1 MGADLTS
8 VHSAKQT
15 RKGPMKA
22 SVVINTFNRAGYLAN
37 AVHSIGT
44 QSFPDVELIVV
55 NGPSTDDTS
64 SVLGGLRERGYDF
77 KLLNCSSRN
86 LSESRNIGIAAA
98 AGDVV
103 LFIDDDAVAHPRWVE
118 RIMRPYL
125 DESVGAVGGFTIDH
139 TGMAYQCCYTVC
151 DLLGNASFLS
161 TLDPARLLETG
172 TGFRFPSLLG
182 TNCSFR
188 RTDLSKIGGF
198 DEVFA
203 YLLDET
209 DVCLRLFRARRRIVT
224 VPDALVLHKY
234 APSQTRTAER
244 IPSSLLAPARSKTYF
259 MLKHQVQG
267 QCSMSEIYAQ
277 IDAYRKDIDFSN
289 RWFLDHKKISVV
301 HYDKLSRELNAGIAE
316 GMACGVD
323 AANMTRVSDHLSAV
337 QPLRER
343 FLPIRR
349 DHHWRHR
356 KDSLRIYFVS
366 QGYPP
371 RDTSGIA
378 RWTYECAQGLA
389 ELGHEVHVVTRSAGD
404 VSFVDVVDGIWV
416 HAVADAVDDELLVHA
431 PVPLPGSIQRR
442 AEAVFNEIRRAQAVW
457 GVDVVSAPIWDVE
470 GLLCAE
476 YLDVPVVTS
485 LHTTYQL
492 ALPFKPYWQTN
503 QDYRRL
509 HVNRV
514 IAAESWLLDHSPA
527 ILGNSLEVVREIDA
541 AYGVNLAART
551 PHFAVVPHGIEA
563 PPIERASVATAR
575 AGTQPLRLLFV
586 GRLEERKGPDTL
598 LSALL
603 LLPRSTGAICV
614 EFVGQAPGEKEEFG
628 LHLQALAAKVR
639 TRQPQ
644 ITLVFSGYLDDASLQ
659 RAYAGCDV
667 FVAPSRFESFG
678 LILIEAMRWR
688 KPVVACDI
696 GGMREVVENGVS
708 GLLVPPGDADALAH
722 ALFGLIAEPARRAQ
736 VGELGYARYVERF
749 TRQRMALALQDYLGS
764 VVKAAGYP

>member
-1 MGADLTS
+1 
-8 VHSAKQT
+8 
-15 RKGPMKA
+15 MKA
-22 SVVINTFNRAGYLAN
+22 SVVINTYNRARYLAN

-44 QSFPDVELIVV
+44 QSFADVELIVV
-55 NGPSTDDTS
+55 NGPSTDDTT
-64 SVLGGLRERGYDF
+64 SVLAAMRERGYQF
-77 KLLNCSSRN
+77 KLLDCASRN

-151 DLLGNASFLS
+151 DLLGNATFLS
-161 TLDPARLLETG
+161 TLDPARLLEAG

-188 RTDLSKIGGF
+188 RAHLFKIGGF

-209 DVCLRLFRARRRIVT
+209 DVCLRLFQARRRIVT

-244 IPSSLLAPARSKTYF
+244 IPSSLLAPARSKAYF
-259 MLKHQVQG
+259 MLKHEVPG
-267 QCSMSEIYAQ
+267 RGSMSEIYGQ
-277 IDAYRKDIDFSN
+277 IDAYRRDIDFSN
-289 RWFLDHKKISVV
+289 RWFLDHKKITVA

-316 GMACGVD
+316 GMACGAD
-323 AANMTRVSDHLSAV
+323 AATRSRVSKHLSAA

-343 FLPIRR
+343 FVPIREDLR
-349 DHHWRHR
+349 WRHR
-356 KDSLRIYFVS
+356 QGALRIYFVS

-371 RDTSGIA
+371 RDTAGIA

-389 ELGHEVHVVTRSAGD
+389 ELGHEVHVVTRSPGD
-404 VSFVDVVDGIWV
+404 ISFVDVVDGIWV
-416 HAVADAVDDELLVHA
+416 HAVADAVGDELLVHA
-431 PVPLPGSIQRR
+431 PVPLPASIQRR
-442 AEAVFNEIRRAQAVW
+442 AEAVLNEIRRAQAVW

-485 LHTTYQL
+485 LHTTYLL
-492 ALPFKPYWQTN
+492 ALPFKPYWQN
-503 QDYRRL
+503 NLEYRRL

-514 IAAESWLLDHSPA
+514 IAAERWLLDHSRA

-541 AYGVNLAART
+541 AYGVSLAARS
-551 PHFAVVPHGIEA
+551 PHFAVVPHGIDA
-563 PPIERASVATAR
+563 PPADGPAVTTAR
-575 AGTQPLRLLFV
+575 DAGEPLRLLFV

-603 LLPRSTGAICV
+603 LLPRSTGPIRV
-614 EFVGQAPGEKEEFG
+614 EFVGQPPGEKDEFG
-628 LHLQALAAKVR
+628 LQLRALAAKVR
-639 TRQPQ
+639 AKQPQ

-659 RAYAGCDV
+659 QAYAGCDV

-688 KPVVACDI
+688 KPIVACDI
-696 GGMREVVENGVS
+696 GGMREVVDNGDS
-708 GLLVPPGDADALAH
+708 GLLVPTGDAEALAR
-722 ALFGLIAEPARRAQ
+722 ALHGLVAEPTRRAQ
-736 VGELGYARYVERF
+736 VGERGYERYVEHF
-749 TRQRMALALQDYLGS
+749 TRQRMALALQDYLGA
-764 VVKAAGYP
+764 VVKAAEEL

>member
-1 MGADLTS
+1 
-8 VHSAKQT
+8 
-15 RKGPMKA
+15 MKA
-22 SVVINTFNRAGYLAN
+22 SVVINTYNRAGYLAN

-44 QSFPDVELIVV
+44 QSFADVELIVV
-55 NGPSTDDTS
+55 NGPSTDDTT
-64 SVLGGLRERGYDF
+64 SVLAALRERGYQF
-77 KLLNCSSRN
+77 KLLDCASRN

-151 DLLGNASFLS
+151 DLLGNATFMS
-161 TLDPARLLETG
+161 TLDPARLLEAG

-188 RTDLSKIGGF
+188 RSHLFKIGGF

-209 DVCLRLFRARRRIVT
+209 DVCLRLFQARRRIVT

-244 IPSSLLAPARSKTYF
+244 IPNSLLAPARSKAYY
-259 MLKHQVQG
+259 MLKHAMPGQG
-267 QCSMSEIYAQ
+267 SISETYGQ
-277 IDAYRKDIDFSN
+277 IDTYRKDIDFSN
-289 RWFLDHKKISVV
+289 RWFLDHKKITVA

-316 GMACGVD
+316 GMAFGAD
-323 AANMTRVSDHLSAV
+323 AATKSRVSNHLSAA

-343 FLPIRR
+343 FVPIRQDLR
-349 DHHWRHR
+349 WRHR
-356 KDSLRIYFVS
+356 QGSLRIYFVS

-389 ELGHEVHVVTRSAGD
+389 ELGHEVHVVTRSPGD

-416 HAVADAVDDELLVHA
+416 HAVSDAVDDELLVHA
-431 PVPLPGSIQRR
+431 PVPLPASIQRR
-442 AEAVFNEIRRAQAVW
+442 AEAVLNEVRRAQAVW

-503 QDYRRL
+503 LEYRRL

-514 IAAESWLLDHSPA
+514 IAAERWLLDHSCA
-527 ILGNSLEVVREIDA
+527 ILGNSVEVVREIDA
-541 AYGVNLAART
+541 AYGVDLAARS
-551 PHFAVVPHGIEA
+551 PHFAVVPHGIDA
-563 PPIERASVATAR
+563 PPAEGATVTTAR
-575 AGTQPLRLLFV
+575 DGGEPLRLLFV

-603 LLPRSTGAICV
+603 LLPRSTGSIRV
-614 EFVGQAPGEKEEFG
+614 EFVGQAPDEKDEFG
-628 LHLQALAAKVR
+628 MQLRALAAKVR
-639 TRQPQ
+639 AKQPQ

-688 KPVVACDI
+688 KPVVACNI
-696 GGMREVVENGVS
+696 GGMREVVDNGDS
-708 GLLVPPGDADALAH
+708 GLLVPPGDAEALARVLH
-722 ALFGLIAEPARRAQ
+722 GLVAEPARRAQ
-736 VGELGYARYVERF
+736 VGERGYERYVERF
-749 TRQRMALALQDYLGS
+749 TRQRMALALQDYLGA
-764 VVKAAGYP
+764 VVKAAEDQ